1 MRKFKQAVFAHY
13 CIHSVHTSC
22 FWMWGA
28 GSFWESLQGAR
39 PIAAITA
46 AAGCLFRGKRC
57 PRFDAK
63 AKGAQWVLALLRRWH
78 FDINQFKGYR
88 PCRRPLMR
96 KQSRGMSNAFC
107 LYIFHPHFP
116 KIQMSRGYVNSIIW
130 RDAFCLFMDIWCYFF
145 KVFCIKR
152 FNDARDHGMA
162 RKVKRPGHVAFGTH
176 QNKTEK
182 KVTSSKEAKTC
193 GPDNGSVPKLRKRP
207 SCLEQGKPL
216 RNLRLRSLWK
226 TSAQRQKAALE
237 KLQPPG
243 KA

>member
-1 MRKFKQAVFAHY
+1 MY
-13 CIHSVHTSC
+13 IIS
-22 FWMWGA
+22 WGLPKA
-28 GSFWESLQGAR
+28 CNSWR
-39 PIAAITA
+39 TIITN
-46 AAGCLFRGKRC
+46 L
-57 PRFDAK
+57 
-63 AKGAQWVLALLRRWH
+63 
-78 FDINQFKGYR
+78 FKGYR

-130 RDAFCLFMDIWCYFF
+130 RDAFCLFMDIWCYIF

-162 RKVKRPGHVAFGTH
+162 RKVRRPGHVAFGTH
-176 QNKTEK
+176 QKKTEK

>member
-1 MRKFKQAVFAHY
+1 MGEGICSRHAPYAVWPV
-13 CIHSVHTSC
+13 SVSGLLRSHTKTRRCSEI
-22 FWMWGA
+22 
-28 GSFWESLQGAR
+28 SFWNVRAMHHYGLYAQPGIESWLTKMLPDGY
-39 PIAAITA
+39 
-46 AAGCLFRGKRC
+46 GNLS
-57 PRFDAK
+57 
-63 AKGAQWVLALLRRWH
+63 
-78 FDINQFKGYR
+78 KGYR

-176 QNKTEK
+176 QKKTEK
-182 KVTSSKEAKTC
+182 KLPPAK
-193 GPDNGSVPKLRKRP
+193 KLRRVGLITAPCPNSGNVQVASNK
-207 SCLEQGKPL
+207 E
-216 RNLRLRSLWK
+216 NLCA
-226 TSAQRQKAALE
+226 T
-237 KLQPPG
+237 
-243 KA
+243 